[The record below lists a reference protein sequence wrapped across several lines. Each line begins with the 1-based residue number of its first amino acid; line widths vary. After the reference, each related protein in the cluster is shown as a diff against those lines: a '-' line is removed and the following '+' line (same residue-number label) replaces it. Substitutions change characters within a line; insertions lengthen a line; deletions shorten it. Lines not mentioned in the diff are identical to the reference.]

1 MERKYGIGLDIGI
14 GSVGYAVISRTNNL
28 DARIEDIGVRL
39 FDSGENIRQK
49 ASNAQERRGYRS
61 TRRLLRRRKHRKER
75 IKKFFLKIKLMNE
88 MQLKAWQ
95 EQNGN
100 QNVLQTRIKGLNEK
114 LTPEEIL
121 DCIIHICNRR
131 GYREFY
137 GDDSK
142 KDNAD
147 KDELQKIEGGLANF
161 DEIYQSG
168 GYKSVAEMLINA
180 PVFKTETSFA
190 DYRNHKNA
198 KRYILIKREFVKKE
212 LEDILNKQSE
222 YYPQLTANNIR
233 IICDDMVF
241 AQRDFETGPG
251 NEDDKTRRFMGF
263 IDSIGQ
269 CMYYKDEKR
278 AYRSTVIADIYALVN
293 CLSQLS
299 FVNTETGEIL
309 LPENVAKEII
319 NTSLTNASITENYI
333 KNILKQN
340 KLEMRKP
347 GKLEVTVPDTIRTLK
362 TLKAVLTNAGYKYEE
377 LIKENQF
384 DINNPSKLH
393 QLCLLL
399 SENITPARRIRAL
412 KAKGWNEKLQKEV
425 IRKKFGGTASVCEK
439 YMVEAIEAFKRGET
453 YGNFQARMLKER
465 EDALPDIEKQKYL
478 APFDKKV
485 DEELVK
491 NTVVFKA
498 VNETR
503 KILNELIRKYGSPEY
518 INIEVADDLG
528 RSFKERAKIIKRIND
543 NKKEKDKIANKLIEL
558 GLRKEGEVKPFD
570 IERYR
575 LWEEQEGK
583 DLYTGEVIPV
593 EKILSGIYDVDH
605 IVPFSLILDDT
616 LQNKAL
622 VNLGVNRQQKGQQ
635 VPLGYLSS
643 ADKEDYLKRVNTLF
657 KKKKISIK
665 KYKYLTLSNL
675 YGNRDLLSEWKSRNI
690 NDTRYI
696 TRFLVNYLS
705 ANLLFNS
712 DKAKN
717 VFGVKGII
725 TSRMRRLWLNKK
737 TWGDEQKNRD
747 NNLHHAADAIVIA
760 NLTPAYLEIAS
771 DKIKLDRIYKDY
783 HKRISD
789 EYLTYLGKAVNKMV
803 KYYGFNKEY
812 TEKLLATP
820 YSRVPAMIRNI
831 ADEVDIRLWDNS
843 LEFYKDVSEE
853 QFYKNVKAFY
863 KDDAVFADSIKP
875 VLVSYKQ
882 NKKYQGKFT
891 KDNPL
896 KKNETDGAYIKKV
909 DSFGNANVLDT
920 KEYYCAELYK
930 NNKNQTILRGIRYV
944 DLKKKNKKLYL
955 ITPYPEDYQEHIMY
969 LFANDYIKIFDNI
982 GNIKFSGY
990 YRGIKNSKAN
1000 RIYCKNNNCNLMED
1014 KTIGK
1019 KDVVKKYYVDI
1030 LGKIGGEIKCS
1041 VPFLSQKDNI

>member
-319 NTSLTNASITENYI
+319 DTALVNASITENDI

-384 DINNPSKLH
+384 DVNNPSKLH

-543 NKKEKDKIANKLIEL
+543 NKKEKYKIANKLIEL

-853 QFYKNVKAFY
+853 QFYKNVRAFY
-863 KDDAVFADSIKP
+863 KDDTVFADTIKP

>member
-137 GDDSK
+137 GEDSK
-142 KDNAD
+142 KENAD
-147 KDELQKIEGGLANF
+147 KDELQKIEGGLASF

-168 GYKSVAEMLINA
+168 GYKSVAEMLINDPA
-180 PVFKTETSFA
+180 FRTETSFA

-198 KRYILIKREFVKKE
+198 ERYILIKREFVKKE

-222 YYPQLTANNIR
+222 YYTQLTANNIR
-233 IICDDMVF
+233 IICDDMVL

-319 NTSLTNASITENYI
+319 DTALINASITENDI

-340 KLEMRKP
+340 KLEMHKP

-665 KYKYLTLSNL
+665 
-675 YGNRDLLSEWKSRNI
+675 NI
-690 NDTRYI
+690 NI
-696 TRFLVNYLS
+696 
-705 ANLLFNS
+705 
-712 DKAKN
+712 
-717 VFGVKGII
+717 
-725 TSRMRRLWLNKK
+725 
-737 TWGDEQKNRD
+737 
-747 NNLHHAADAIVIA
+747 
-760 NLTPAYLEIAS
+760 
-771 DKIKLDRIYKDY
+771 
-783 HKRISD
+783 
-789 EYLTYLGKAVNKMV
+789 
-803 KYYGFNKEY
+803 
-812 TEKLLATP
+812 
-820 YSRVPAMIRNI
+820 
-831 ADEVDIRLWDNS
+831 
-843 LEFYKDVSEE
+843 
-853 QFYKNVKAFY
+853 
-863 KDDAVFADSIKP
+863 
-875 VLVSYKQ
+875 
-882 NKKYQGKFT
+882 
-891 KDNPL
+891 
-896 KKNETDGAYIKKV
+896 
-909 DSFGNANVLDT
+909 
-920 KEYYCAELYK
+920 
-930 NNKNQTILRGIRYV
+930 
-944 DLKKKNKKLYL
+944 
-955 ITPYPEDYQEHIMY
+955 
-969 LFANDYIKIFDNI
+969 
-982 GNIKFSGY
+982 
-990 YRGIKNSKAN
+990 
-1000 RIYCKNNNCNLMED
+1000 
-1014 KTIGK
+1014 
-1019 KDVVKKYYVDI
+1019 
-1030 LGKIGGEIKCS
+1030 
-1041 VPFLSQKDNI
+1041 

>member
-75 IKKFFLKIKLMNE
+75 IKKFFLKIKLMDE
-88 MQLKAWQ
+88 MQLKVWQ

-100 QNVLQTRIKGLNEK
+100 QNVLKTRIKGLNEK

-137 GDDSK
+137 GEDSK
-142 KDNAD
+142 KENAD
-147 KDELQKIEGGLANF
+147 KNELQKIEGGLASF

-168 GYKSVAEMLINA
+168 GYKSVAEMLINDPA
-180 PVFKTETSFA
+180 FRTETSFA

-198 KRYILIKREFVKKE
+198 ERYILIKREFVKKE

-293 CLSQLS
+293 CFSQLS

-319 NTSLTNASITENYI
+319 DTALVNASITENDI

-491 NTVVFKA
+491 NTVVFKS

-543 NKKEKDKIANKLIEL
+543 NKKDKDKIANKLIEL
-558 GLRKEGEVKPFD
+558 GFRKEGEVKPFD

-812 TEKLLATP
+812 AEKLLATP

-896 KKNETDGAYIKKV
+896 KKNETDCAYIKKV

>member
-319 NTSLTNASITENYI
+319 DTALVNASITENDI

-439 YMVEAIEAFKRGET
+439 YMIEAIEAFKRGET

-465 EDALPDIEKQKYL
+465 ENALPDIEKQKYL

-491 NTVVFKA
+491 NIVVFKA

-503 KILNELIRKYGSPEY
+503 KILNELIRRYGSPEY

-583 DLYTGEVIPV
+583 DLYTGDVIPV

-725 TSRMRRLWLNKK
+725 TSRMRRLWFNKK

-783 HKRISD
+783 HKRISE

-803 KYYGFNKEY
+803 KYYGFNKECA
-812 TEKLLATP
+812 EKLLATP
-820 YSRVPAMIRNI
+820 NSRVPAMIRNI
-831 ADEVDIRLWDNS
+831 ADETDIRLWDNS

>member
-137 GDDSK
+137 DEDSK
-142 KDNAD
+142 KENAD
-147 KDELQKIEGGLANF
+147 KDELQKIEGGLASF

-168 GYKSVAEMLINA
+168 GYKSVAEMLINDSS
-180 PVFKTETSFA
+180 FRTETSFV

-198 KRYILIKREFVKKE
+198 ERYILIKREFVKKE

-319 NTSLTNASITENYI
+319 DTALTNASITENDI

-347 GKLEVTVPDTIRTLK
+347 GKLEVKVPDTIKTLK

-399 SENITPARRIRAL
+399 SENITPGRRIRAL

-478 APFDKKV
+478 APFDKKI

-491 NTVVFKA
+491 NIVVFKA

-503 KILNELIRKYGSPEY
+503 KILNELIRRYGSPEY
-518 INIEVADDLG
+518 INIEVANDLG

-583 DLYTGEVIPV
+583 DLYTGDVIPI

-643 ADKEDYLKRVNTLF
+643 ADKEDYLKRINTLF

-725 TSRMRRLWLNKK
+725 TSRMRRLWFNKK

-812 TEKLLATP
+812 AEKLLATP
-820 YSRVPAMIRNI
+820 NSRVPAMIRNI
-831 ADEVDIRLWDNS
+831 ADETDIRLWDNS
-843 LEFYKDVSEE
+843 LECYKDVSEE
-853 QFYKNVKAFY
+853 QFYKNLKAFY
-863 KDDAVFADSIKP
+863 KDDAVFADTIKP

-882 NKKYQGKFT
+882 NKKYQGKVT

-896 KKNETDGAYIKKV
+896 RKNETDGAYIKKI
-909 DSFGNANVLDT
+909 DSFGNANILDT

-944 DLKKKNKKLYL
+944 DLKKKNKKLHL
-955 ITPYPEDYQEHIMY
+955 ITPYPEDYQKHIMY
-969 LFANDYIKIFDNI
+969 LFANDYIKIIDNV
-982 GNIKFSGY
+982 GGIKFSGY
-990 YRGIKNSKAN
+990 YRSIKSAKAN
-1000 RIYCKNNNCNLMED
+1000 RIYCKNNNNNLIED
-1014 KTIGK
+1014 KTISK
-1019 KDVVKKYYVDI
+1019 KDIIKKYYVDI

-1041 VPFLSQKDNI
+1041 VPFLSLKDNI

>member
-88 MQLKAWQ
+88 VQLKAWQ

-137 GDDSK
+137 DEDSK
-142 KDNAD
+142 KENAD
-147 KDELQKIEGGLANF
+147 KDELQKIEGGLASF

-168 GYKSVAEMLINA
+168 GYKSVAEMLINDSA
-180 PVFKTETSFA
+180 FRTETSFA

-278 AYRSTVIADIYALVN
+278 AYRSTVISDIYALVN

-319 NTSLTNASITENYI
+319 DTALVNASITENDI

-643 ADKEDYLKRVNTLF
+643 ADKEDYLKRINTLF

-712 DKAKN
+712 DKTKN

-725 TSRMRRLWLNKK
+725 TSRMRRLWFNKK

>member
-100 QNVLQTRIKGLNEK
+100 QNVLQIRIKGLNEK

-137 GDDSK
+137 GEDSK
-142 KDNAD
+142 KENTN
-147 KDELQKIEGGLANF
+147 KDELQKIEGGLASF

-168 GYKSVAEMLINA
+168 GYKSVAEMLINDPA
-180 PVFKTETSFA
+180 FRTETSFA

-198 KRYILIKREFVKKE
+198 ERYILIKREFVKKE

-251 NEDDKTRRFMGF
+251 NEDDKTRSFMGF

-319 NTSLTNASITENYI
+319 DTALVNASITENDI

-503 KILNELIRKYGSPEY
+503 KILNEIIRKYGSPEY

-543 NKKEKDKIANKLIEL
+543 NKKDKDKIANKLIEL

-812 TEKLLATP
+812 AEKLLATP

-831 ADEVDIRLWDNS
+831 ADEANIRLWDSS

-863 KDDAVFADSIKP
+863 KDDAAFADSIKP
-875 VLVSYKQ
+875 ILVSYKQ
-882 NKKYQGKFT
+882 NKKYQGKVADDT
-891 KDNPL
+891 L
-896 KKNETDGAYIKKV
+896 YKNEEKGYYKKV
-909 DSFGNANVLDT
+909 ISDNNKSILDARN
-920 KEYYCAELYK
+920 YYCLELYK
-930 NNKNQTILRGIRYV
+930 NIDDSISLRGIRYV
-944 DLKKKNKKLYL
+944 DLKKQYKKLC
-955 ITPYPEDYQEHIMY
+955 INVPCPKDYKNHIMY
-969 LFANDYIKIFDNI
+969 LFSNDYIAIFD
-982 GNIKFSGY
+982 
-990 YRGIKNSKAN
+990 
-1000 RIYCKNNNCNLMED
+1000 KNNNLKFNGYYKGLKSVNNRFIYVKNNNSNLSEY
-1014 KTIGK
+1014 
-1019 KDVVKKYYVDI
+1019 KYYVDI

-1041 VPFLSQKDNI
+1041 VPFLSLKDNI

>member
-180 PVFKTETSFA
+180 PVFKTKTSFA

-233 IICDDMVF
+233 IICDDMVL

-319 NTSLTNASITENYI
+319 DTALINASITENDI

-340 KLEMRKP
+340 KLEMHKP

-503 KILNELIRKYGSPEY
+503 KILNGLIRKYGSPEY

-705 ANLLFNS
+705 ANLLFDS
-712 DKAKN
+712 DKTKN

-789 EYLTYLGKAVNKMV
+789 EYLIYLGKAVNKMV

-812 TEKLLATP
+812 AEKLLATP
-820 YSRVPAMIRNI
+820 YSRVPAIIRNI

-863 KDDAVFADSIKP
+863 KDDAAFADCIES

-882 NKKYQGKFT
+882 NKK
-891 KDNPL
+891 
-896 KKNETDGAYIKKV
+896 I
-909 DSFGNANVLDT
+909 S
-920 KEYYCAELYK
+920 
-930 NNKNQTILRGIRYV
+930 
-944 DLKKKNKKLYL
+944 
-955 ITPYPEDYQEHIMY
+955 
-969 LFANDYIKIFDNI
+969 
-982 GNIKFSGY
+982 
-990 YRGIKNSKAN
+990 
-1000 RIYCKNNNCNLMED
+1000 
-1014 KTIGK
+1014 
-1019 KDVVKKYYVDI
+1019 
-1030 LGKIGGEIKCS
+1030 GEIYKR
-1041 VPFLSQKDNI
+1041 

>member
-319 NTSLTNASITENYI
+319 DTALVNASITENDI

-853 QFYKNVKAFY
+853 QFYKNVRAFY
-863 KDDAVFADSIKP
+863 KDDTVFADTIKP

>member
-1 MERKYGIGLDIGI
+1 MKRKCGIGLDIGI
-14 GSVGYAVISRTNNL
+14 GSIGYVVISRTNNL

-319 NTSLTNASITENYI
+319 DTALVNASITENDI

-853 QFYKNVKAFY
+853 QFYKNVRAFY
-863 KDDAVFADSIKP
+863 KDDTVFADTIKP

-1041 VPFLSQKDNI
+1041 VPFLSLKDNI

>member
-88 MQLKAWQ
+88 VQLKEWQ

-319 NTSLTNASITENYI
+319 DTALVNASITENDI

-439 YMVEAIEAFKRGET
+439 YMIEAIEAFKRGET
-453 YGNFQARMLKER
+453 YGNFHARMLKER

-643 ADKEDYLKRVNTLF
+643 ADKEDYLNGL
-657 KKKKISIK
+657 I
-665 KYKYLTLSNL
+665 
-675 YGNRDLLSEWKSRNI
+675 
-690 NDTRYI
+690 
-696 TRFLVNYLS
+696 
-705 ANLLFNS
+705 
-712 DKAKN
+712 
-717 VFGVKGII
+717 
-725 TSRMRRLWLNKK
+725 
-737 TWGDEQKNRD
+737 
-747 NNLHHAADAIVIA
+747 
-760 NLTPAYLEIAS
+760 
-771 DKIKLDRIYKDY
+771 
-783 HKRISD
+783 
-789 EYLTYLGKAVNKMV
+789 
-803 KYYGFNKEY
+803 
-812 TEKLLATP
+812 
-820 YSRVPAMIRNI
+820 
-831 ADEVDIRLWDNS
+831 
-843 LEFYKDVSEE
+843 
-853 QFYKNVKAFY
+853 
-863 KDDAVFADSIKP
+863 
-875 VLVSYKQ
+875 
-882 NKKYQGKFT
+882 
-891 KDNPL
+891 
-896 KKNETDGAYIKKV
+896 
-909 DSFGNANVLDT
+909 
-920 KEYYCAELYK
+920 
-930 NNKNQTILRGIRYV
+930 
-944 DLKKKNKKLYL
+944 LYL
-955 ITPYPEDYQEHIMY
+955 R
-969 LFANDYIKIFDNI
+969 K
-982 GNIKFSGY
+982 
-990 YRGIKNSKAN
+990 
-1000 RIYCKNNNCNLMED
+1000 ED
-1014 KTIGK
+1014 KH
-1019 KDVVKKYYVDI
+1019 
-1030 LGKIGGEIKCS
+1030 
-1041 VPFLSQKDNI
+1041 

>member
-299 FVNTETGEIL
+299 FVNTETGEFL

-319 NTSLTNASITENYI
+319 DTALVNASITENDI

-384 DINNPSKLH
+384 DVNNPSKLH

-944 DLKKKNKKLYL
+944 DLKKKNKKLHL

>member
-137 GDDSK
+137 GEDSK
-142 KDNAD
+142 KENAD
-147 KDELQKIEGGLANF
+147 KDELQKIEGGLASF

-168 GYKSVAEMLINA
+168 GYKSVAEMLINDPA
-180 PVFKTETSFA
+180 FRTETSFA

-198 KRYILIKREFVKKE
+198 ERYILIKREFVKKE
-212 LEDILNKQSE
+212 LEDILNKQSK

-233 IICDDMVF
+233 IICDDMVL

-319 NTSLTNASITENYI
+319 DTALINASITENDI

-340 KLEMRKP
+340 KLEMHKP

-705 ANLLFNS
+705 ANLLFDS
-712 DKAKN
+712 DKTKN

-789 EYLTYLGKAVNKMV
+789 EYLIYLGKAVNKMV

-812 TEKLLATP
+812 AEKLLATP
-820 YSRVPAMIRNI
+820 YSRVPAIIRNI

-863 KDDAVFADSIKP
+863 KDDAAFADCIES